1 MLDFRG
7 RDKSLDDSRPEVKDV
22 LDYDRTINR
31 RVIEFTKDWIG
42 RWATDVR
49 PDTQLDTA
57 AELRIN
63 TSIEKLDN
71 MLDARTQ
78 AFERLY
84 GMGGAQSILLEQILK
99 ENNNTTFIKL
109 YNDVIRIYK
118 GVEVNQMT
126 REAMKK
132 DIQKLSPNI
141 SAVVF
146 ILNKYLTTVYALP
159 NANATFQDRF
169 IMRLVNT
176 LNIYQVVEKAL
187 FRDSYDIITEGSIA
201 AQQGIYY
208 NDLTVGEKL
217 IFDRAKSVDVMELG
231 KAATPLRKEALKEA
245 DANLKRRIGIIE
257 SDQNTALSQ
266 SELGTIRNLIFG
278 RPINALTQLTPEEI
292 AQLTEDAE
300 NTRDYNVLR
309 SQDVEALRQSIE
321 QRVLRG
327 LPPNE
332 IVPEYLPKEEYAKGI
347 VYIKPTIARL
357 KKSFENQLKVAFGG
371 GSVPQNI
378 ALGMRNAGG
387 ADNNNVVNEKNI
399 KPVKRLKQFCE
410 DFWANCYEIMNKRP
424 PSAVEIQEYKDD
436 ANADFTEI
444 NDAALAASTG
454 PNLDYGRVM
463 GDRPA
468 IRDDLSNLI
477 DETLG
482 YADDVEAYYRK
493 YYAENPLQG
502 MVGDGKRKHNKHM
515 DYEDGNN
522 EHYRY

>member
-1 MLDFRG
+1 MLDFKG

-31 RVIEFTKDWIG
+31 RVIEFTKDWVG
-42 RWATDVR
+42 RWASDVR

-63 TSIEKLDN
+63 TSIDTLNN

-84 GMGGAQSILLEQILK
+84 REAGAKAQLLEQILK
-99 ENNNTTFIKL
+99 DNNNTTFIKL
-109 YNDVIRIYK
+109 YNDVIRIYR

-132 DIQKLSPNI
+132 DIQKLNPNI

-146 ILNKYLTTVYALP
+146 ILNKYLTDTYALAGNP
-159 NANATFQDRF
+159 TNITFQDRF

-201 AQQGIYY
+201 TQQGIYY
-208 NDLTVGEKL
+208 NDLTAAEKL
-217 IFDRAKSVDVMELG
+217 IFTRAKGVDVGELG
-231 KAATPLRKEALKEA
+231 KADAPLRKEALKEA

-278 RPINALTQLTPEEI
+278 RPLNALTQLTPEEI

-300 NTRDYNVLR
+300 TTRDYNILR

-347 VYIKPTIARL
+347 VYIKPTIQRL
-357 KKSFENQLKVAFGG
+357 TESFKNQVKVEFGNG
-371 GSVPQNI
+371 LPEISIRNR
-378 ALGMRNAGG
+378 MSNAGG
-387 ADNNNVVNEKNI
+387 ATNNAVVTQSNI
-399 KPVKRLKQFCE
+399 NPVKRFKQLCE
-410 DFWANCYEIMNKRP
+410 EFWGKCFEIMNKSP
-424 PSAVEIQEYKDD
+424 PSAVEIQEYKDNVD
-436 ANADFTEI
+436 ADFGEI
-444 NDAALAASTG
+444 NDAALTDTTG
-454 PNLDYGRVM
+454 LNLNFGRV
-463 GDRPA
+463 GRAD
-468 IRDDLSNLI
+468 IQDDLRDLRI
-477 DETLG
+477 QTLG
-482 YADDVEAYYRK
+482 YADDVEEYYRE

-515 DYEDGNN
+515 DYEDGDN